1 MKRKLLYP
9 VIILTMLFLIAVS
22 TLSDS
27 GVAGARVQ
35 SERCK
40 ACINTAR
47 ESHKKCMD
55 ACDAAHGTADTFPR
69 LQCRNECRAKPESNE
84 YAYCSR
90 AGAC

>member
-9 VIILTMLFLIAVS
+9 VIILTMLLLVVAS

-35 SERCK
+35 SEKCK
-40 ACINTAR
+40 ACLTTAR

-55 ACDAAHGTADTFPR
+55 ACDAAYGTADTTPR
-69 LQCRNECRAKPESNE
+69 LQCRNTCRARPESNE
-84 YAYCSR
+84 YAYCK
-90 AGAC
+90 GAC